1 VKSLPS
7 SPPPARRVSRI
18 GIPLAL
24 LALSLSAV
32 AATAAPLSL
41 EEAVRRALAK
51 NYTISIGAVSPQI
64 ARAELLAAWGRFDP
78 SIELSTFYAEDGNP
92 QPADPFSG
100 SRPPSSLVKAESH
113 EAALVGLSPW
123 GLSYRLGASTQ
134 NRRGTFNAFAD
145 QFYSFAGLSL
155 SQPILR
161 DFGFGAN
168 LAQVRIARADRRQ
181 SEWEYRAAAI
191 NTITEV
197 IYRYNDLH
205 FATKILETAR
215 RSRALAMGLV
225 SENERRFKVGS
236 MSDYDV
242 TAARA
247 RVARREEAILS
258 AEQTVRETEN
268 LLKQLISDDRTVSL
282 LTTSIE
288 VEPPAPAPTVAVDP
302 ARDFTT
308 ALEHRPDYQ
317 RILLVAQKAELN
329 RAYERNQRLP
339 VVNLVGSVGY
349 NGLDGTFG
357 DSRRQVTDRDN
368 RSYSAGVVLAVPL
381 TFAKE
386 RGRYRAAQLSLRQA
400 ELQRAAVEQWIV
412 VDLGNAAGQIETTR
426 KRTEAARL
434 ARELAQQT
442 LDAELKKLR
451 AGTSSTFVVLELQES
466 LAEIETREFRAHSDA
481 RKAIAEYDRQ
491 LGTTLKSHQ
500 VTLD

>member
-1 VKSLPS
+1 
-7 SPPPARRVSRI
+7 
-18 GIPLAL
+18 
-24 LALSLSAV
+24 
-32 AATAAPLSL
+32 LSL
-41 EEAVRRALAK
+41 EEAIQRALAK
-51 NYTISIGAVSPQI
+51 NYTIRIGAVSPQI
-64 ARAELLAAWGRFDP
+64 ARAQLLAAWGRFDP
-78 SIELSTFYAEDGNP
+78 SIELNTFYAEDGNP
-92 QPADPFSG
+92 QPNDPFSG

-113 EAALVGLSPW
+113 EAALVGISPW

-145 QFYSFAGLSL
+145 QFYSFAGVSL

-168 LAQVRIARADRRQ
+168 LARVRIARADRQQ
-181 SEWEYRAAAI
+181 SEWEYRAAVI
-191 NTITEV
+191 NTITDV

-288 VEPPAPAPTVAVDP
+288 IEPPAPAPTMDVNP
-302 ARDFTT
+302 ARDLAT

-317 RILLVAQKAELN
+317 RIRLVTQKAELN
-329 RAYERNQRLP
+329 RIYERNQRLP
-339 VVNLVGSVGY
+339 EVNVVASVGY
-349 NGLDGTFG
+349 NGLDGSFG
-357 DSRRQVTDRDN
+357 NSRRQVIDREN
-368 RSYSAGVVLAVPL
+368 RSYSAGVVVAVPL

-386 RGRYRAAQLSLRQA
+386 RGRYRAAQLSVRQA
-400 ELQRAAVEQWIV
+400 ELQRAALEQGIV
-412 VDLGNAAGQIETTR
+412 VDLGNAAGQIETTLR
-426 KRTEAARL
+426 RTEAARL
-434 ARELAQQT
+434 ARALAQQT

-466 LAEIETREFRAHSDA
+466 LAEIETREFRAHRDA

-491 LGTTLKSHQ
+491 LGTTVKTHQ
-500 VTLD
+500 VILD